1 MCGRYTLTTGDH
13 RALGERFGAL
23 FAPEAV
29 EPRRNVCPTEPVPVV
44 LGASEPG
51 GERRTEAMRW
61 GLVPSFARD
70 LKGPLMI
77 NARSESLKP
86 VFARLAARPEQRCLV
101 VADGFYEWLRAEDPR
116 QPRRPF
122 WFRVDGGAPFAFAG
136 LWCRSRPAGEWISS
150 CTVLTC
156 APNSVVAR
164 LHDRMP
170 AILDG
175 PDAEAAWLAGE
186 PVEELCRPLDAARMS
201 AEPADPAVNRAGT
214 DGELRLF
221 A

>member
-1 MCGRYTLTTGDH
+1 MCGRYTLTSSDH
-13 RALGERFGAL
+13 RTLGERFGAL
-23 FAPEAV
+23 MTPESV
-29 EPRRNVCPTEPVPVV
+29 QPRRNVCPTEPVVTV
-44 LGASEPG
+44 AA
-51 GERRTEAMRW
+51 GEQGREARLMRW
-61 GLVPSFARD
+61 GLVPSYARD

-77 NARSESLKP
+77 NARSETLKP
-86 VFARLAARPEQRCLV
+86 VFAKLAAQPEQRCLV
-101 VADGFYEWLRAEDPR
+101 VADGFYEWLRAEDPK
-116 QPRRPF
+116 QPRKPF
-122 WFRVDGGAPFAFAG
+122 WFRVDDGAPFAFAG
-136 LWCRSRPAGEWISS
+136 LWCWSRPGGEWLAS

-156 APNSVVAR
+156 APNEVVAR

-186 PVEELCRPLDAARMS
+186 PIAELCRPLEAERMS
-201 AEPADPAVNRAGT
+201 VEPADPAINRAGT